1 MYGQDEA
8 LALPALYSG
17 VSLLANS
24 IASLPL
30 KIYTRATADG
40 RPVRY
45 QGPSLFDHPSVD
57 GTLFDWL
64 FTAMTSLLLQGNAW
78 GFITSRD
85 GYGFP
90 QGIEWIPPQDV
101 SVVDDE
107 MQPWNPLRSRIY
119 VYGRLMDRSELFHI
133 KAFALA
139 GRTEGISPLRA
150 FATTILAGL
159 EAQKYGTD
167 WYAAGGFP
175 PGTFQNSE
183 IEIDSDQAEEIRSM
197 LTATIRRRQPL
208 VYGRDWDYKPVTVP
222 PNEAQF
228 IEAIRLNASQ
238 VAAFLHLP
246 PDRIGG
252 TRGDSLTYSTVEQS
266 TLQVIE
272 ALRPWLVRLETAF
285 YDILPANRYCRFDSD
300 ALLKTDT
307 KTRTDIYKVQRDMG
321 LRTTDEIRELEDLS
335 PLPGKAGS
343 EFIPLEVMVA
353 MSRSIRGI
361 PNSMLPQITLEMD
374 LAAKKLEDLQQEGLA
389 QPDVPGQ
396 PVVPPTAQMLGQI
409 ISSQR
414 SRDPGE
420 RADANII
427 LDWLASRNG
436 GSRPKARP
444 EYIGAW
450 IPTRQE
456 LVNAR
461 KSVMDV
467 AADTWA
473 GPGAPPPER
482 IARAQILAGA
492 LFGRSRRH
500 DPEDEDL
507 TREQY
512 AELCDL
518 IRAHPPLEQEALAG
532 AGAGAAGV
540 NGNSANG
547 YGGH

>member
-1 MYGQDEA
+1 
-8 LALPALYSG
+8 
-17 VSLLANS
+17 
-24 IASLPL
+24 
-30 KIYTRATADG
+30 
-40 RPVRY
+40 
-45 QGPSLFDHPSVD
+45 
-57 GTLFDWL
+57 
-64 FTAMTSLLLQGNAW
+64 MTSLLLQGNAW
-78 GFITSRD
+78 GYITSRD

-101 SVVDDE
+101 SVMDDE

-159 EAQKYGTD
+159 EAQRYGTS
-167 WYAAGGFP
+167 WYQAGGFP

-183 IEIDSDQAEEIRSM
+183 IEIDADQAEEIRAM
-197 LTATIRRRQPL
+197 LSSTIQRRQPL

-238 VAAFLHLP
+238 VAAILHLP

-252 TRGDSLTYSTVEQS
+252 TRGDSMTYSTVEQG

-285 YDILPANRYCRFDSD
+285 FDIMPANRYCRFDSD

-307 KTRTDIYKVQRDMG
+307 KTRTEIYKTQRDMG
-321 LRTTDEIRELEDLS
+321 LRTTDELRDLEDLE

-361 PNSMLPQITLEMD
+361 PNSMLSSITLEMD
-374 LAAKKLEDLQQEGLA
+374 LAAKKLESLQQEGLA
-389 QPDVPGQ
+389 QPDVLGQ
-396 PVVPPTAQMLGQI
+396 PVVPPTSQMLGQL

-414 SRDPGE
+414 SLDPDE
-420 RADANII
+420 RADADII

-436 GSRPKARP
+436 GSRPQARP
-444 EYIGAW
+444 EYVGAW

-467 AADTWA
+467 VLDTWT
-473 GPGAPPPER
+473 GRGAPPPDR
-482 IARAQILAGA
+482 IARVQILAGA
-492 LFGRSRRH
+492 LFGRSRAH
-500 DPEDEDL
+500 DVNDEDL

-518 IRAHPPLEQEALAG
+518 IRRNPPLEHEMAG
-532 AGAGAAGV
+532 AGAGTARV
-540 NGNSANG
+540 NGSSVNG